1 MTRRAC
7 SKPPGVV
14 GRGPPTGVGLEVP
27 PGWQDAAAG
36 GERDRRN
43 GVRPATRQGLSELGE
58 ASGEAGQALVLLIG
72 LVVLVLMVLALGWD
86 TSNWFLGHRAL
97 ANLAD
102 GAAVAAANDVDTRTW
117 YRSGG
122 RSVRVAEERARATVV
137 AYLAGSAGDSGVS
150 GVRLRSVLVVPGEGG
165 PEVTVQVAA
174 PARVGLLR
182 LLRLVPPEMEGQAA
196 ATARLVPP

>member
-1 MTRRAC
+1 MSRRRSSRGVGGARRRAAW
-7 SKPPGVV
+7 V
-14 GRGPPTGVGLEVP
+14 GGRVG
-27 PGWQDAAAG
+27 
-36 GERDRRN
+36 
-43 GVRPATRQGLSELGE
+43 
-58 ASGEAGQALVLLIG
+58 SGEGGQALVLLIG

-97 ANLAD
+97 GNLAD

-122 RSVRVAEERARATVV
+122 RSVRVAEERARATVEG
-137 AYLAGSAGDSGVS
+137 YLAGSVGDSGVA
-150 GVRLRSVLVVPGEGG
+150 GVRLRSVQVISGEGG
-165 PEVTVQVAA
+165 PEVTVRVGA

-182 LLRLVPPEMEGQAA
+182 LLRLVPPEMEGRAA

>member
-1 MTRRAC
+1 MTRGGR
-7 SKPPGVV
+7 PPFW
-14 GRGPPTGVGLEVP
+14 EA
-27 PGWQDAAAG
+27 GWTAGGTCRVERAAG
-36 GERDRRN
+36 RAEGE
-43 GVRPATRQGLSELGE
+43 G
-58 ASGEAGQALVLLIG
+58 GQALVLLIG

-117 YRSGG
+117 YLSGG
-122 RSVRVAEERARATVV
+122 RSVRVAQERARATVV
-137 AYLAGSAGDSGVS
+137 GYLAGSAADSGVS
-150 GVRLRSVLVVPGEGG
+150 GVRLRSVVVVPGEDG
-165 PEVTVQVAA
+165 PEVTVHVTA

-182 LLRLVPPEMEGQAA
+182 LLRLVPPEMEGRAA

>member
-1 MTRRAC
+1 MNGRSPRSRGTEPSCRPWPR
-7 SKPPGVV
+7 V
-14 GRGPPTGVGLEVP
+14 GGH
-27 PGWQDAAAG
+27 
-36 GERDRRN
+36 
-43 GVRPATRQGLSELGE
+43 VRPPERGAGPG
-58 ASGEAGQALVLLIG
+58 SGEAGQALVLLIG

-97 ANLAD
+97 GNLAD

-122 RSVRVAEERARATVV
+122 RSIRVAEERARATVV
-137 AYLAGSAGDSGVS
+137 AYLASSAGDSGVA
-150 GVRLRSVLVVPGEGG
+150 GVRLRSVQVTPGAGG
-165 PEVTVQVAA
+165 PEVTVRVGA

>member
-1 MTRRAC
+1 MTRRVDSAGRW
-7 SKPPGVV
+7 SGEVPQERGAPRPVGVV
-14 GRGPPTGVGLEVP
+14 RTEPASASAPAAPTHDV
-27 PGWQDAAAG
+27 
-36 GERDRRN
+36 GER
-43 GVRPATRQGLSELGE
+43 
-58 ASGEAGQALVLLIG
+58 GQALILLVG

-117 YRSGG
+117 YASGG
-122 RSVRVAEERARATVV
+122 RSFRVAQQRARATVV
-137 AYLAGSAGDSGVS
+137 AYMAGSAKDSGVA
-150 GVRLRSVLVVPGEGG
+150 GVRLRSVEVAPGVGG
-165 PEVTVQVAA
+165 PEVTVLVAA

-182 LLRLVPPEMEGQAA
+182 LSRLVPPEMEGRAA